1 LQKYLP
7 LLNSAFS
14 SSITESAINMTLKSK
29 LDALRASKSIPSSK
43 NIPVAVAIYS
53 NPELQKQEI
62 LSENR
67 GKGGVYR

>member
-43 NIPVAVAIYS
+43 NIPVYIYD
-53 NPELQKQEI
+53 I
-62 LSENR
+62 DD
-67 GKGGVYR
+67 KGINK